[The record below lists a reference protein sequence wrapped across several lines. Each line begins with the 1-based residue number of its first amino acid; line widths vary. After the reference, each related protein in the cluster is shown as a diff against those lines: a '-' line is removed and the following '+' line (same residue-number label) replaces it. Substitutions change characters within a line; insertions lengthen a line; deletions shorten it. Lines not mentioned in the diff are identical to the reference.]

1 MIRLEKS
8 ILRGGLMST
17 LKFSSRHLVA
27 IAWMMT
33 VIFLT
38 SSHAWA
44 TYPGKNGRIV
54 FVGNFTGIWQ
64 LFTVNPDGTEL
75 FQVTNL
81 PQTELF
87 PSDWFPDFSP
97 DGRRIVFSHDLTGA
111 TELYV
116 INVDG
121 TGLTQVTADGAENLF
136 PHWSPDGTRI
146 LFAAQFIGDRFD
158 YHHIASIKSDG
169 TDRQTL
175 TDVLFDDVDPQYTI
189 DGKILFRST
198 RGNLISALWLMNA
211 DGSQPRRI
219 TEPALEAGQA
229 DVSPDGRHMVFA
241 NQTNTERIDNLI
253 VSNLDGTQLTK
264 ITARGFFLDPVYSPD
279 GNEIVFGG
287 AGGELDP
294 LNLYTIKSDGSGLRL
309 LLACPNSCWVPDW
322 GPKPRLD
329 QGPDPSP
336 ERSANSQL
344 SEIDAAEKHLE
355 GSACTNC
362 LIRRCLV
369 SDNKLTGYC
378 LSGARGGICHESFDP
393 TDCVAGQTVKQLVQ
407 KQCGFSSF
415 AVDDSRPCI

>member
-1 MIRLEKS
+1 VKRLRF
-8 ILRGGLMST
+8 I
-17 LKFSSRHLVA
+17 SRHIMVL
-27 IAWMMT
+27 AWSIT
-33 VIFLT
+33 FVSLL
-38 SSHAWA
+38 SVHAWA
-44 TYPGKNGRIV
+44 TYPGENGRIV
-54 FVGNFTGIWQ
+54 FVGNFTGTWQ
-64 LFTVNPDGTEL
+64 LFTINPDGNDL

-81 PQTELF
+81 PQTDLF

-97 DGRRIVFSHDLTGA
+97 DGQRVVFSHDFTGS

-121 TGLTQVTADGAENLF
+121 TGLTQLTADGAENLF

-158 YHHIASIKSDG
+158 YHHITSIKSDG
-169 TDRQTL
+169 TDRRVL
-175 TDVLFDDVDPQYTI
+175 TNLLFDDDDPQYTT
-189 DGKILFRST
+189 DGEQILFRST
-198 RGNLISALWLMNA
+198 RGNLIAALWSVHA

-253 VSNLDGTQLTK
+253 VSNLDGTHSRK
-264 ITARGFFLDPVYSPD
+264 ITGRGFFLDPVYSPD
-279 GNEIVFGG
+279 GNQIVFGG

-294 LNLYTIKSDGSGLRL
+294 LNLYTIKPDGSGLKL

-329 QGPDPSP
+329 QKSDAVPQP
-336 ERSANSQL
+336 SANSQL
-344 SEIDAAEKHLE
+344 SGIDAVDTQLE

-378 LSGARGGICHESFDP
+378 LTGARGGICHQAFEP
-393 TDCVAGQTVKQLVQ
+393 TNCVAGQTVQKLVQ
-407 KQCGFSSF
+407 KQCGAFSF
-415 AVDDSRPCI
+415 AVDDLRPCS